1 MTSTADQPI
10 SALRTGHTT
19 LTALVQ
25 DLPPGGLTGP
35 SGASEWT
42 IAQVL
47 SHLGSGAEI
56 GLAGLQ
62 ASIAGEPAP
71 GRRLQPRRLGPVER
85 HESRGPGRVAS

>member
-10 SALRTGHTT
+10 NALRTGHTT
-19 LTALVQ
+19 LAALVKE
-25 DLPPGGLTGP
+25 LPPGGLTGP

-62 ASIAGEPAP
+62 ASIAGDDCA
-71 GRRLQPRRLGPVER
+71 G
-85 HESRGPGRVAS
+85 